1 MGYEFLNRESKREI
15 SLPLEYPPLHDTKVY
30 VLSLKTALIRR
41 TIALVANEYW
51 MEEIHERKIQNKKH
65 ITLAF

>member
-1 MGYEFLNRESKREI
+1 MDYEFINRESKREI
-15 SLPLEYPPLHDTKVY
+15 SLPLEYPPLHDTKIY
-30 VLSLKTALIRR
+30 VLSLKTALIR
-41 TIALVANEYW
+41 TIALVANEYR

>member
-1 MGYEFLNRESKREI
+1 MDYEFINRESKREI
-15 SLPLEYPPLHDTKVY
+15 SLPLEYPPLYDTKIY
-30 VLSLKTALIRR
+30 VISLKTALIR

>member
-1 MGYEFLNRESKREI
+1 MDYEFINRESKREI
-15 SLPLEYPPLHDTKVY
+15 SLPLIEYPPLYDTKIY
-30 VLSLKTALIRR
+30 VLSLKTALIR

>member
-1 MGYEFLNRESKREI
+1 MGYEFINRESKREI
-15 SLPLEYPPLHDTKVY
+15 CLPLEYPPLHDTKIY
-30 VLSLKTALIRR
+30 ILSLKTALIR
-41 TIALVANEYW
+41 TIALVANEYR